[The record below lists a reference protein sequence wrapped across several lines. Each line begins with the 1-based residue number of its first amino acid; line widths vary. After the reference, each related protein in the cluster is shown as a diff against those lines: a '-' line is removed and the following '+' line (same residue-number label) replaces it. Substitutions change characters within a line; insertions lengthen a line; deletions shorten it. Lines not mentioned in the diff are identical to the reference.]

1 MKKLFYSL
9 LLGSVAF
16 SMQAKAEDDFF
27 SDLMVTEEV
36 KQEVKEKITDKAV
49 EQGKMDASKILESR
63 PKMLKIQKKQRKA
76 RVEETV
82 VDAAAPIVYEKAPLG
97 LLWLAPKSEIEYI
110 KVKLEPVEIKDYPNS
125 YKATNLP
132 KALSDFRETMVSFG
146 KENSLWR
153 IISYGDYIDDDSKAT
168 KGLKQ
173 YERYYELLDK
183 KYGNAEEYYTPAI
196 TNVEELVPNDDGTT
210 STAIKQLDMEK
221 GDDGFLEKLALG
233 EAVLYSTFYNE
244 KVSVTLAL
252 FANMQAQSFIVIDY
266 KNIELQKK
274 VNEEILD
281 AL

>member
-1 MKKLFYSL
+1 MKKLFYSI

-16 SMQAKAEDDFF
+16 STQAKSEDDFF

-36 KQEVKEKITDKAV
+36 KQEAKIDENVEKG
-49 EQGKMDASKILESR
+49 QFDASKILESR
-63 PKMLKIQKKQRKA
+63 PKMLKIQKQKRKS

-82 VDAAAPIVYEKAPLG
+82 VDTAVPVVYDKAPLG

-110 KVKLEPVEIKDYPNS
+110 KVRLEPVEIKDYPNS

-132 KALSDFRETMVSFG
+132 KPLSDFRETMVSFG
-146 KENSLWR
+146 KEDSLWR
-153 IISYGDYIDDDSKAT
+153 IISYGDFIDDDSTAS

-173 YERYYELLDK
+173 YERYYGLLDK
-183 KYGNAEEYYTPAI
+183 KYGNAEEYYTPAV
-196 TNVEELVPNDDGTT
+196 TNVEELVPNSDGTT
-210 STAIKQLDMEK
+210 STAIKQVEMEK
-221 GDDGFLEKLALG
+221 GDDGFLEKLASG
-233 EAVLYSTFYNE
+233 ESVLYSTFYNE

-252 FANMQAQSFIVIDY
+252 FANGQSQSFIVIDY